1 MRRITRGCTSESH
14 PLYGIFMALLSSCV
28 FEWDQDDFG
37 NLMAAKKEE
46 LVRAGVSNPSD
57 ATVKKAVFKEELA
70 HHCRRKTHGTSDTTD
85 LIEALLLAV
94 SPTIDSLGVKCS
106 VMPWRKFGWNRS
118 IMWFLCRIP
127 QAYYYI
133 LSLGI

>member
-1 MRRITRGCTSESH
+1 
-14 PLYGIFMALLSSCV
+14 
-28 FEWDQDDFG
+28 
-37 NLMAAKKEE
+37 MAARKEE
-46 LVRAGVSNPSD
+46 VVRAGVSNSSD
-57 ATVKKAVFKEELA
+57 ATVKKPVSKEELA

-94 SPTIDSLGVKCS
+94 SPTTDSLGVKCS

-127 QAYYYI
+127 QVYYYI